1 MGGRRHRKKG
11 LPSPLY
17 AANSTKF
24 TAVLHHG
31 GFFSNTRTAKYNG
44 KKIDYFDFCDVDEM
58 SVFELVDMV
67 QNLGIKR
74 PVKLFRIA
82 LDGAKKI
89 LPLCSDSDVMNML
102 GDLPRNHHVHIFLV
116 EQTFE
121 PQFEN
126 ELPTKP
132 ESEPHVIVDE
142 PHTEAEVEPQIET
155 DVETEIEIEPLVESE
170 TEIEPPVGPEIE
182 TEPPAVEPESVVET
196 EPVEPEPSI
205 EPPVGPEIE
214 IETEP
219 SAVEP
224 EPVVET
230 EPVEHEPSIEREPLV
245 ESNEFEDSDYNGS
258 VRSESVTSE
267 FDDSDFSVE
276 DMSQF
281 HVDAGIDFEGN
292 VRVSPSVGK
301 ERIDSES
308 ETEVS
313 DSLHSP
319 NESDS
324 DSGKK
329 KKQRFTE
336 FNSATD
342 MDNPELKVGMVFAD
356 REVLK
361 EAIKNYS
368 LQNKY
373 KIRFKFNDKRRVKAV
388 CKPGCPWVVWGARLN
403 PHDPLDNTW
412 QIKTMNSQ
420 HSCSKEYKNLNLSS
434 KIIAKKYL
442 HLFVADR
449 NLKPRSLRE
458 AVIHDY
464 IYPVPLTKCYRAKQ
478 FAIELIEGKHKS
490 QYSRIYDYLS
500 ELRLTN
506 PGTTTVC
513 QLDDR
518 VFQRMYICLQACK
531 EGFKSC
537 RPIICLDGCHLKGY
551 HQGHLLAA
559 VGVDAND
566 CIYPIAFAVV
576 DSENH
581 SSWCWFLEIL
591 AKDLE
596 LTNSHYVS
604 FMTDK
609 QKGLVEGLP
618 EIFPHSEHRTCVRHL
633 YMNFKLKFT
642 GKALKDALWKA
653 ARATYLREFEVAL
666 AELKTLSPKAHEW
679 LAGKDPR
686 NWSKSHFSCNSKC
699 DMVLNNLYESFNKFI
714 LDARDKPII
723 TMLEIIRTKIMQRI
737 AKKKD
742 EADKWSTVLCPKIQ
756 KKLDAA
762 IESSNRCWP
771 THAGGYKFQ
780 ISCGPH
786 TQHAVDLSEHT
797 CSCRKWQLT
806 GIPCHHAISAIF
818 LLDQRPDAFVDVCYK
833 TITQQA
839 IYSHMIEPVR
849 GLDQWTPDTTCLPI
863 LPPVQK
869 RPPGRPQK
877 NRKKEVDEKN
887 DHSRKVGKKGLRMT
901 CSKCGQS
908 GHNVRT
914 CKGVIGGNT
923 QPSRGRTVP
932 KLPVKRPFGGIRIQD
947 ETTSIPSEQV
957 PHHHRPSTQPPPIT
971 VVRMMMNSGNNSMSQ
986 PTTATSNFPPNDQ

>member
-24 TAVLHHG
+24 TAVLHH
-31 GFFSNTRTAKYNG
+31 
-44 KKIDYFDFCDVDEM
+44 
-58 SVFELVDMV
+58 DMV

-89 LPLCSDSDVMNML
+89 LPLRSDSDVMNML

-121 PQFEN
+121 PQFKN

-132 ESEPHVIVDE
+132 ESEPHVIELESVDE

-155 DVETEIEIEPLVESE
+155 DVETEIETEPLVESE

-182 TEPPAVEPESVVET
+182 TEPPAVEPEPVVET

-205 EPPVGPEIE
+205 EPLVGPEIE
-214 IETEP
+214 IETKP
-219 SAVEP
+219 PAIEP
-224 EPVVET
+224 EHVVET
-230 EPVEHEPSIEREPLV
+230 EPVEHEPSIEPEPLV
-245 ESNEFEDSDYNGS
+245 ESDESNEFEDYDYNGS
-258 VRSESVTSE
+258 VRSEYVTSE

-292 VRVSPSVGK
+292 VRVPPSVGK
-301 ERIDSES
+301 ERIGSES

-324 DSGKK
+324 DSRKK

-342 MDNPELKVGMVFAD
+342 MDNPELKVGMVFTD

-361 EAIKNYS
+361 EAINNYS

-373 KIRFKFNDKRRVKAV
+373 KIMLKFNDKRRVKAV

-412 QIKTMNSQ
+412 QIKTINSQ
-420 HSCSKEYKNLNLSS
+420 HSCSKEYKNLNLS
-434 KIIAKKYL
+434 
-442 HLFVADR
+442 R
-449 NLKPRSLRE
+449 
-458 AVIHDY
+458 
-464 IYPVPLTKCYRAKQ
+464 
-478 FAIELIEGKHKS
+478 
-490 QYSRIYDYLS
+490 
-500 ELRLTN
+500 
-506 PGTTTVC
+506 
-513 QLDDR
+513 
-518 VFQRMYICLQACK
+518 
-531 EGFKSC
+531 
-537 RPIICLDGCHLKGY
+537 Y
-551 HQGHLLAA
+551 HQGHLLVA
-559 VGVDAND
+559 VGIDAND

-591 AKDLE
+591 TEDLE

-604 FMTDK
+604 FMTDR
-609 QKGLVEGLP
+609 QKGLVEGLS
-618 EIFPHSEHRTCVRHL
+618 EVFPYSEHRTCVRHL

-653 ARATYLREFEVAL
+653 VRATYLREFE
-666 AELKTLSPKAHEW
+666 
-679 LAGKDPR
+679 
-686 NWSKSHFSCNSKC
+686 
-699 DMVLNNLYESFNKFI
+699 FI
-714 LDARDKPII
+714 LDAREKSII

-737 AKKKD
+737 AKKKV
-742 EADKWSTVLCPKIQ
+742 EADKWSIILCPKIQ

-771 THAGGYKFQ
+771 THAGGHKFQ
-780 ISCGPH
+780 ISCGIH

-797 CSCRKWQLT
+797 CSYRKWQLT
-806 GIPCHHAISAIF
+806 GIPCHHAISVIF

-849 GLDQWTPDTTCLPI
+849 GPDQWTPDTTCLPI
-863 LPPVQK
+863 LPPIQK
-869 RPPGRPQK
+869 QPPDRPQK
-877 NRKKEVDEKN
+877 NRKKEADEKN
-887 DHSRKVGKKGLRMT
+887 DHSRKVGKKGLRMN

-908 GHNVRT
+908 EHNVRT
-914 CKGVIGGNT
+914 CKGVIGGNSQLNRISSVHPET

-947 ETTSIPSEQV
+947 ATTSIPSEQV

-986 PTTATSNFPPNDQ
+986 PTTATSNFPANDQ

>member
-17 AANSTKF
+17 AVNSTKF

-31 GFFSNTRTAKYNG
+31 GFFSNIRSVKYNG
-44 KKIDYFDFCDVDEM
+44 KKVDYFDFCDVDEM
-58 SVFELVDMV
+58 SIFELVDMV

-89 LPLCSDSDVMNML
+89 LPLCSDGDVMNML

-132 ESEPHVIVDE
+132 ESEPHVIELESVDE

-155 DVETEIEIEPLVESE
+155 DVETEIETEPLVEFE

-182 TEPPAVEPESVVET
+182 IEPPAVEPESVVET

-219 SAVEP
+219 PAVEP

-230 EPVEHEPSIEREPLV
+230 EPVEHEPSIEPEPLV
-245 ESNEFEDSDYNGS
+245 ESDESNEFEDSDYNGS
-258 VRSESVTSE
+258 VRSESITSE

-281 HVDAGIDFEGN
+281 NVDAGIDFEGN

-301 ERIDSES
+301 EKIDSES
-308 ETEVS
+308 ETEMS

-324 DSGKK
+324 DSGKR

-373 KIRFKFNDKRRVKAV
+373 KIRLKFNDKRRVKAV

-420 HSCSKEYKNLNLSS
+420 HSCSKEYKNLNLST
-434 KIIAKKYL
+434 KMIAKKYL

-449 NLKPRSLRE
+449 NFKPRPLRE

-559 VGVDAND
+559 VGIDAND

-581 SSWCWFLEIL
+581 SSWCWFLKNL
-591 AKDLE
+591 AEDLE

-618 EIFPHSEHRTCVRHL
+618 EVFPHSEHRTCVRHL

-666 AELKTLSPKAHEW
+666 AEMKALSPKAHEW
-679 LAGKDPR
+679 
-686 NWSKSHFSCNSKC
+686 
-699 DMVLNNLYESFNKFI
+699 
-714 LDARDKPII
+714 
-723 TMLEIIRTKIMQRI
+723 
-737 AKKKD
+737 
-742 EADKWSTVLCPKIQ
+742 
-756 KKLDAA
+756 
-762 IESSNRCWP
+762 CWP
-771 THAGGYKFQ
+771 THAGGHKFQ
-780 ISCGPH
+780 VSCGPH

-849 GLDQWTPDTTCLPI
+849 GPDQWTPDTTCLPI

-877 NRKKEVDEKN
+877 NRKKEADEKN
-887 DHSRKVGKKGLRMT
+887 DHSRKVGKKGLRMN

-914 CKGVIGGNT
+914 CKGVIGGNSQLNRISSVHPQT

-947 ETTSIPSEQV
+947 ATRSISSEQV
-957 PHHHRPSTQPPPIT
+957 PHHHQPSTQPPPIT

-986 PTTATSNFPPNDQ
+986 PTNATSNFPPNDQ

>member
-1 MGGRRHRKKG
+1 MGGRRLRKKG
-11 LPSPLY
+11 SPSPLY
-17 AANSTKF
+17 
-24 TAVLHHG
+24 
-31 GFFSNTRTAKYNG
+31 
-44 KKIDYFDFCDVDEM
+44 
-58 SVFELVDMV
+58 
-67 QNLGIKR
+67 
-74 PVKLFRIA
+74 
-82 LDGAKKI
+82 
-89 LPLCSDSDVMNML
+89 
-102 GDLPRNHHVHIFLV
+102 
-116 EQTFE
+116 
-121 PQFEN
+121 
-126 ELPTKP
+126 
-132 ESEPHVIVDE
+132 
-142 PHTEAEVEPQIET
+142 
-155 DVETEIEIEPLVESE
+155 VESD
-170 TEIEPPVGPEIE
+170 
-182 TEPPAVEPESVVET
+182 
-196 EPVEPEPSI
+196 
-205 EPPVGPEIE
+205 
-214 IETEP
+214 
-219 SAVEP
+219 
-224 EPVVET
+224 
-230 EPVEHEPSIEREPLV
+230 

-258 VRSESVTSE
+258 VRSESVTSK

-292 VRVSPSVGK
+292 VRVPPSVGK
-301 ERIDSES
+301 ERVDSES

-324 DSGKK
+324 DSRKK
-329 KKQRFTE
+329 KKQRFAK

-342 MDNPELKVGMVFAD
+342 MDNPELKVGMIFAD
-356 REVLK
+356 IEVLK

-368 LQNKY
+368 LQNK
-373 KIRFKFNDKRRVKAV
+373 
-388 CKPGCPWVVWGARLN
+388 
-403 PHDPLDNTW
+403 
-412 QIKTMNSQ
+412 
-420 HSCSKEYKNLNLSS
+420 
-434 KIIAKKYL
+434 
-442 HLFVADR
+442 
-449 NLKPRSLRE
+449 E

-464 IYPVPLTKCYRAKQ
+464 IFPVPLSKCYRAKQ

-513 QLDDR
+513 QLDER

-551 HQGHLLAA
+551 HQGHLLVA
-559 VGVDAND
+559 VGIDAND

-591 AKDLE
+591 AEDLE

-609 QKGLVEGLP
+609 QK
-618 EIFPHSEHRTCVRHL
+618 
-633 YMNFKLKFT
+633 LKFT
-642 GKALKDALWKA
+642 GKALKDALWKD

-666 AELKTLSPKAHEW
+666 AEMKALSPKAHEW
-679 LAGKDPR
+679 LVGKDPR
-686 NWSKSHFSCNSKC
+686 NWSHFSCNSKC
-699 DMVLNNLYESFNKFI
+699 DMLLNNLCESFNKFI

-723 TMLEIIRTKIMQRI
+723 TMLEIIRTKIMKWI
-737 AKKKD
+737 AKKKV
-742 EADKWSTVLCPKIQ
+742 EADKWSTILCPKIQ
-756 KKLDAA
+756 KKLDAT

-771 THAGGYKFQ
+771 THAGGHKFQ

-797 CSCRKWQLT
+797 CSCRKWQLI

-818 LLDQRPDAFVDVCYK
+818 FLDQRPDAFVDACYK

-839 IYSHMIEPVR
+839 IYSHMIELVR
-849 GLDQWTPDTTCLPI
+849 GPDQWTPDTTCLPI

-877 NRKKEVDEKN
+877 NRKKEADEKN
-887 DHSRKVGKKGLRMT
+887 DHSRKVGKKGLRMN

-914 CKGVIGGNT
+914 CKGVIGGNSQLNRISSVHPQT
-923 QPSRGRTVP
+923 QPSRGRAVP

-947 ETTSIPSEQV
+947 ATTSIPSE
-957 PHHHRPSTQPPPIT
+957 
-971 VVRMMMNSGNNSMSQ
+971 
-986 PTTATSNFPPNDQ
+986 